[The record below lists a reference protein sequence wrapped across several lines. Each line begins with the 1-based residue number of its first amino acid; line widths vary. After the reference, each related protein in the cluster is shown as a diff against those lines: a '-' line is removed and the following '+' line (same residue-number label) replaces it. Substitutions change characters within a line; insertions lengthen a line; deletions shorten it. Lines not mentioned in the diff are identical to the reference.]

1 MLCLIYYIYII
12 CVPMLNH
19 NNEFIVRE
27 IKMADLE
34 RGQLETGLEFVHC
47 SFAERTNSNKGS

>member
-27 IKMADLE
+27 IKMADLK
-34 RGQLETGLEFVHC
+34 RGQLETELESVHR
-47 SFAERTNSNKGS
+47 SFAERTNFSKSS

>member
-1 MLCLIYYIYII
+1 MLCLIYYNIYII

-34 RGQLETGLEFVHC
+34 CRQLETGLEFVH
-47 SFAERTNSNKGS
+47 

>member
-34 RGQLETGLEFVHC
+34 RGQLETGLEFVH
-47 SFAERTNSNKGS
+47 

>member
-1 MLCLIYYIYII
+1 MLCLIYYLYII

-34 RGQLETGLEFVHC
+34 RGQLEIGLEFVH
-47 SFAERTNSNKGS
+47 